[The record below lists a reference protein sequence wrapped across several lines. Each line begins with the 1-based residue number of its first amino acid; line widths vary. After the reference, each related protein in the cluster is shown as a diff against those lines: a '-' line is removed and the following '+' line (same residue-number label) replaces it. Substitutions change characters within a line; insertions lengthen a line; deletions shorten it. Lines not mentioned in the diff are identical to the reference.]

1 MLTILKLGG
10 SVITDKHS
18 ETPKVD
24 FSNLNRLADEIAKAR
39 PERLIFMH
47 GAGSYE
53 RVLVKK
59 SDIVGG

>member
-39 PERLIFMH
+39 PDRLIFMH
-47 GAGSYE
+47 GEG
-53 RVLVKK
+53 KWQK
-59 SDIVGG
+59 SGK